1 MKKSSL
7 HLFLFLCISL
17 NSIFSQS
24 STIVNKNIEDKINSY
39 YEVEVPIKRETLKVD
54 NKFNPLTYLASGL
67 LFI

>member
-39 YEVEVPIKRETLKVD
+39 YEVEVLIKRETLKVD